1 MNKKRIFATAMLT
14 TAAVMQLMTTALA
27 AETSNSAT
35 NNASNNYNKSA
46 HTTFGVYES
55 DTKDVSGQVSF
66 EVPLY
71 VTMAA
76 TPERDK
82 MLVPTK
88 GDYYIENTSKD
99 IVDPST
105 GATKKVIETNP
116 IGVTNIAVQGRK
128 STWEVVENGT
138 VLTDNTGDEH
148 KMTFTLGDINIPKIA
163 KGSDAEV
170 FLYKNSKN
178 DKKKPTQTDGT
189 WAGLQTGNTFV
200 SLNTW
205 DASADKDGSDMRNAL
220 VKIGRGDDKLKI
232 DMDSTIAKMA
242 KRTKKSTTEV
252 LKVKYTLA
260 ALDANGQPKTA
271 AVYVGDDWVDAMY
284 DADPAK

>member
-55 DTKDVSGQVSF
+55 DTADVSGQVSF

-76 TPERDK
+76 TPTRDK
-82 MLVPTK
+82 MLVPSK

-116 IGVTNIAVQGRK
+116 IGVTNIEVQGRK
-128 STWEVVENGT
+128 STWEVVANK
-138 VLTDNTGDEH
+138 TDIADEIKDEH
-148 KMTFTLGDINIPKIA
+148 KMTFTLGDLKIPAIA
-163 KGSDAEV
+163 KDSDASV
-170 FLYKNSKN
+170 TLYKNNSKT
-178 DKKKPTQTDGT
+178 DVKKVDAADGT
-189 WAGLQTGNTFV
+189 WQRLDSKNTFV
-200 SLNTW
+200 SINTYTKAV
-205 DASADKDGSDMRNAL
+205 DDVRNSL

-232 DMDSTIAKMA
+232 DMDSDIAKLA
-242 KRTKKSTTEV
+242 TRTKKSTTEV